1 MSFSKVHPTVVVD
14 SVWTSCKSVPIP
26 STDIL
31 TYTFGNLSRY
41 DDDTPIFIDA
51 NHPSHRISAKQAL
64 RTVRQLIKGLKALGL
79 KEGECVCLHA
89 FNNIWYPLIW
99 LGIIGSGGRVVG
111 SNPRYAKSE
120 LVHLLDLTKPK
131 FVFAQMDCMDP
142 IVEAAAATQSKID
155 PTNIFSIDPVEDYA
169 RVAATMEAGSPIVG
183 GPCNVFSLPR
193 SDIPPIRGH
202 SSWRTLL
209 LRDEIDS
216 PLPTND
222 GKFNQESIAVYSLT
236 SGTTGLPKT
245 ALISHRS
252 IVVQTALLEDQLGA
266 TPHQPLQLV
275 CLPVFHAFASPLAL
289 VLPLRVGIPTFFL
302 PKWSLPEYLRAVET
316 HAITDVPVCP
326 PIVSALT
333 QLPVSE
339 HPRLKSLRHVMSAG
353 AALPATVQ
361 NKLYHVL
368 APQAVVTQVW
378 GTTEAGW
385 HTFGDLQERDRSGS
399 VGRLLPHV
407 HLKLVSEDG
416 DLVTEEGKPG
426 EAFIKTPMLFS
437 GYLQNSEANADA
449 FDPEGFYRTGDQ
461 LYVQDG
467 KLYYTDRI
475 KETMKVHGWQVS
487 PTELESVLIQHPR
500 IVDAAVVG
508 ITRNNLLGI
517 PETFPTAYV
526 VRSALGSGLPLT
538 EQEVKDFIA
547 ARLISYK
554 RITGDVNF
562 VDQIPRS
569 SAGKILRRN
578 LLQTARSD

>member
-1 MSFSKVHPTVVVD
+1 MSFSKVPPTVVID
-14 SVWTSCKSVPIP
+14 SVWTSCKSVPIL

-51 NHPSHRISAKQAL
+51 NHPTHRIRAKQAL

-111 SNPRYAKSE
+111 SNPRYTKSE

-131 FVFAQMDCMDP
+131 FVFAQMDCMHP
-142 IVEAAAATQSKID
+142 IVEAAAAAQPKID
-155 PTNIFSIDPVEDYA
+155 PSNIFSIDPSEDYA
-169 RVAATMEAGSPIVG
+169 RVAATIEARPPIFD
-183 GPCNVFSLPR
+183 GPCDVLSLPR
-193 SDIPPIRGH
+193 SDTPPFRGH

-209 LRDEIDS
+209 LRDAIDS
-216 PLPTND
+216 PPPTND
-222 GKFNQESIAVYSLT
+222 GKFDQESIAVYSLT

-252 IVVQTALLEDQLGA
+252 VVAQTALLEDQFGA
-266 TPHQPLQLV
+266 TPYQLI

-289 VLPLRVGIPTFFL
+289 VLPLRLGIPTFFL

-316 HAITDVPVCP
+316 HAITDVPICP

-368 APQAVVTQVW
+368 APEALVTQVW

-385 HTFGDLQERDRSGS
+385 HSFGDLQERDYSGS
-399 VGRLLPHV
+399 VGRLLPGV

-416 DLVTEEGKPG
+416 DLVTDEGKPG

-437 GYLQNSEANADA
+437 GYLKNSEANADA
-449 FDPEGFYRTGDQ
+449 FDLDGFYRTGDQ

-467 KLYYTDRI
+467 RLYYTDRI

-487 PTELESVLIQHPR
+487 PTELERVLVQHPG
-500 IVDAAVVG
+500 IADAAVVG
-508 ITRNNLLGI
+508 VTRNNLLGI

-526 VRSALGSGLPLT
+526 VRSAVDRGSPLT
-538 EQEVKDFIA
+538 AQDVKDFIA

-562 VDQIPRS
+562 IEQIPRS
-569 SAGKILRRN
+569 AAGKILRRN
-578 LLQTARSD
+578 LLQAARSE

>member
-1 MSFSKVHPTVVVD
+1 MSFSKVPPTVVID

-51 NHPSHRISAKQAL
+51 NHPTHRILAKQAL

-79 KEGECVCLHA
+79 KEGDCVCLHA

-111 SNPRYAKSE
+111 SNPRYTKSE

-142 IVEAAAATQSKID
+142 IVEAAAAAQPKID
-155 PTNIFSIDPVEDYA
+155 PSNIFSIDPTEDYA
-169 RVAATMEAGSPIVG
+169 RVAATIEA
-183 GPCNVFSLPR
+183 
-193 SDIPPIRGH
+193 
-202 SSWRTLL
+202 SWRTLL
-209 LRDEIDS
+209 LRDETDS
-216 PLPTND
+216 PPPTND
-222 GKFNQESIAVYSLT
+222 GKFDQESIAVYSLT

-252 IVVQTALLEDQLGA
+252 VVAQTALLEDQFGA
-266 TPHQPLQLV
+266 TPYQPSQLI

-289 VLPLRVGIPTFFL
+289 VLPLRLGIPTFFL
-302 PKWSLPEYLRAVET
+302 PKWSLSECLRALET
-316 HAITDVPVCP
+316 HAITDVPICP

-368 APQAVVTQVW
+368 APEALVTQVW

-385 HTFGDLQERDRSGS
+385 HSFGDLQERDYSGS
-399 VGRLLPHV
+399 VGRLLPGV
-407 HLKLVSEDG
+407 HLKLISEDG
-416 DLVTEEGKPG
+416 SVVTDEGKPG

-437 GYLQNSEANADA
+437 GYLKNSEANADA
-449 FDPEGFYRTGDQ
+449 FDPDGFYRTGDQ

-487 PTELESVLIQHPR
+487 PTELESVLVQHPG
-500 IVDAAVVG
+500 IADAAVVG
-508 ITRNNLLGI
+508 VARSNLLGI

-526 VRSALGSGLPLT
+526 VRSALKSGSPLT
-538 EQEVKDFIA
+538 AQEVKDFIA

-562 VDQIPRS
+562 IEQIPRS
-569 SAGKILRRN
+569 AAGKILRRN
-578 LLQTARSD
+578 LLHGARSE